1 MKIFKSSIKTN
12 KENSEITKS
21 LKSLILKPPDSIFF
35 FPFSL
40 FQRKFYQQIRE
51 NRHAFY
57 SGEVNQKGFKFIKYI
72 QYGNLSSGSRT
83 SRVLKINGQII
94 DENGRK
100 CVTLDFVSPTYE
112 VVIKLL
118 IVIGC
123 LTGYFLTDNKLFLAF
138 PILLVW
144 DFIWHLLRNY
154 WIIRKRI
161 K

>member
-1 MKIFKSSIKTN
+1 MKIFKSTLKTN
-12 KENSEITKS
+12 KENSDITKS
-21 LKSLILKPPDSIFF
+21 LKSLILKPSDSIFF

-94 DENGRK
+94 DENDRK
-100 CVTLDFVSPTYE
+100 YVTLDFISPTYE
-112 VVIKLL
+112 VVLKLL
-118 IVIGC
+118 VIAGC
-123 LTGYFLTDNKLFLAF
+123 LTAYYMKDNKLFLAL

-144 DFIWHLLRNY
+144 DSIWHVLRNY
-154 WIIRKRI
+154 WIIKKRI